1 MNEKGVIGVLPII
14 SQPQASFTEI
24 HNIDG
29 RTTNRI
35 SIMSY
40 RSFELPD
47 LVSYSKVR
55 REEVWIK
62 EAMVDRNAISL
73 SWTSELVD
81 AMETFLC
88 KLASTSLTLTPS

>member
-29 RTTNRI
+29 RTTNRV

-62 EAMVDRNAISL
+62 EAMVDQN
-73 SWTSELVD
+73 
-81 AMETFLC
+81 
-88 KLASTSLTLTPS
+88 ASTKQSP

>member
-73 SWTSELVD
+73 SWTSELWNWLTQWKHFFVSW
-81 AMETFLC
+81 LP
-88 KLASTSLTLTPS
+88 LASL